1 MICNP
6 HCTGAEKER
15 GEIDDSKL
23 SLQVVANLGISG
35 VQAGASGDLVFVR
48 AVKEDMRNSGV
59 GMQTEV
65 RRVVLPLT
73 ALDLLQSIRMHK
85 KAAPVAVCRHPEVI
99 YKGQRHFIMMR
110 SAHQSSAGKGACC
123 TVSRSTCC
131 MVNMQEVL
139 TCPRA

>member
-15 GEIDDSKL
+15 GQVDDSQL

-35 VQAGASGDLVFVR
+35 VQAGASGDLVFLR

-65 RRVVLPLT
+65 SRVVLPLT
-73 ALDLLQSIRMHK
+73 ALDLLQSICMHK
-85 KAAPVAVCRHPEVI
+85 KVRPSGSLPT
-99 YKGQRHFIMMR
+99 
-110 SAHQSSAGKGACC
+110 S
-123 TVSRSTCC
+123 
-131 MVNMQEVL
+131 
-139 TCPRA
+139 